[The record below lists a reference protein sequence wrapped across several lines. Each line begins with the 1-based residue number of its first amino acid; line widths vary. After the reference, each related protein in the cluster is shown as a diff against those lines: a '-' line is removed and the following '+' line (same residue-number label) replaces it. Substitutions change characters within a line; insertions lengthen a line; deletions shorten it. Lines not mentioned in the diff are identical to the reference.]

1 MLRFPLPLNPRLEL
15 GLYVDFENIVADYI
29 DVADELNPEQ
39 LYQISED
46 GRVRR
51 HYTQGNLLLTAEEL
65 SMLRLFYL
73 EKRKSFAQNALNKRV
88 SSNCS
93 DMFNYSI
100 NINWQKINHRSFKT
114 VTRTSTIRQ

>member
-1 MLRFPLPLNPRLEL
+1 MLRYPLPLNPRLEL

-39 LYQISED
+39 LYQVSED

-51 HYTQGNLLLTAEEL
+51 HYTQGNLLLTADEL

-73 EKRKSFAQNALNKRV
+73 EKRKSFAQNSVINPAC
-88 SSNCS
+88 SNCS
-93 DMFNYSI
+93 DMFNFSI
-100 NINWQKINHRSFKT
+100 NINWKQMNNSSFNT
-114 VTRTSTIRQ
+114 VTHTSTIGQ